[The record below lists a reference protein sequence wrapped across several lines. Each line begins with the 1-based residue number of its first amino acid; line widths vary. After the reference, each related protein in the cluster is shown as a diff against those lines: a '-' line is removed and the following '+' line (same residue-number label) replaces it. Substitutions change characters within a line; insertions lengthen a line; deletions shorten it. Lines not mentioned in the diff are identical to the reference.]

1 MVSPAQ
7 LRAAAESSRGG
18 VIDFCQ
24 RLIRV
29 PSETG
34 NEGAVAEVFR
44 TELETLGFDLVTH
57 DDFGNVCGRIPG
69 VAEGGHL
76 LLAGHLDQVR
86 VEAHFPGH
94 KGEWRFEPFEA
105 RISDGYIWGRG
116 ASDVKGALAA
126 QVYAA
131 SLLKSLAPDLSG
143 DLIIGGVVHDE
154 QSFPLG
160 IRYLCE
166 ETLPQLGWTVDM
178 AVTGPATSLDISL
191 GHMGKVELD
200 VTVEGV
206 SRHLREVESAINP
219 IYESRTLVDVLQQII
234 KNLPTSP
241 VLGKERMAPTSVTT
255 TSPQSSITPSEYTAS
270 INWRFLPGRT
280 KEDVTAELER
290 ACRYAAK
297 SNPDFKF
304 RIQEKPLTVV
314 SYTGLEQTVG
324 ASCGAF
330 LMAETDPFVLRVK
343 QALEAMGQAPGF
355 TSWTVPTH
363 TGYLGGHART
373 AHRWVLAVRIC
384 VQSHH
389 GRSGECRC
397 PVRGHDRLRCHH
409 VGTAIVMRT

>member
-1 MVSPAQ
+1 MVSPAE
-7 LRAAAESSRGG
+7 LREAAEGIRAD

-34 NEGAVAEVFR
+34 SEGAVAEVFR
-44 TELETLGFDLVTH
+44 DELGQLGFDSVTH

-69 VAEGGHL
+69 VAEGGNL

-94 KGEWRFEPFEA
+94 EGEWSFDPFEA

-131 SLLKSLAPDLSG
+131 SLLKSLAPDLPG
-143 DLIIGGVVHDE
+143 DVVIGGVVHDE

-166 ETLPQLGWTVDM
+166 ETLPRMGWTVDM
-178 AVTGPATSLDISL
+178 AVTGPATSLDIAL

-206 SRHLREVESAINP
+206 SRHLREVEDAVNP
-219 IYESRTLVDVLQQII
+219 IYESRTLVDVLQKIYED
-234 KNLPTSP
+234 LPMSP
-241 VLGKERMAPTSVTT
+241 ILGKERMAPTIVNT
-255 TSPQSSITPSEYTAS
+255 TSPQSSITPSEYNAM

-280 KEDVTAELER
+280 KEDVTAELEQ
-290 ACRYAAK
+290 ACREAEK
-297 SNPDFKF
+297 SNPNF
-304 RIQEKPLTVV
+304 RCKIRERPLTVT

-343 QALEAMGQAPGF
+343 QALDALGQTPGF
-355 TSWTVPTH
+355 TTWTVPTH
-363 TGYLGGHART
+363 TGYLGGTLGLPTVGYSPCEYEFNHT
-373 AHRWVLAVRIC
+373 T
-384 VQSHH
+384 
-389 GRSGECRC
+389 E
-397 PVRGHDRLRCHH
+397 DRVSVEALLEAT
-409 VGTAIVMRT
+409 VGYAAIALGL